1 MRPISVL
8 LADDQPMIR
17 TGFRFILEAEPDIV
31 VVGEAA
37 DGQEALEETRRLSP
51 DIVLMDIRMPRMD
64 GVEATRLIGE
74 EGSPSRVI
82 ILTTFDLDAHVVDA
96 LRAGASSFLVKDGP
110 ADSLIEAI
118 RTVAAGD
125 AVLAPRV
132 TRRLL
137 DRFAGMPSDT
147 APTVPPRLDRLTSR
161 EVDVLRALARGLS
174 NAEISLDLGIGETTV
189 KSHVAHILGKF
200 RLRDRVQA
208 VILAYDSGLVT
219 PAGRTSPVPPERD

>member
-17 TGFRFILEAEPDIV
+17 TGFRYILEAEPDIE

-37 DGQEALEETRRLSP
+37 DGREAVEETRRLSP
-51 DIVLMDIRMPRMD
+51 DVVLMDIRMPRMD
-64 GVEATRLIGE
+64 GVEATRLIAERGLP
-74 EGSPSRVI
+74 GRVI
-82 ILTTFDLDAHVVDA
+82 ILTTFDLDQHVVDA

-110 ADSLIEAI
+110 ADSLVAAI
-118 RTVAAGD
+118 RTVAAGE

-137 DRFAGMPSDT
+137 ERFAGMPSEA
-147 APTVPPRLDRLTSR
+147 APPVPPRLDVLTGR
-161 EVDVLRALARGLS
+161 EVDVLRTLARGLS
-174 NAEISLDLGIGETTV
+174 NAEIAAELGIGETTV
-189 KSHVAHILGKF
+189 KTHIAHILDKF
-200 RLRDRVQA
+200 QLRDRVQA

-219 PAGRTSPVPPERD
+219 PRPGRPEPS